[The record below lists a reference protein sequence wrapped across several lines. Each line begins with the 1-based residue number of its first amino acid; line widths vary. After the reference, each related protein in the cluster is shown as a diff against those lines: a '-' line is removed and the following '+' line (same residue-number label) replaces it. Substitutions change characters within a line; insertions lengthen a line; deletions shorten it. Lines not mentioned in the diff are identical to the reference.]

1 MVKVSKKKTL
11 FCLFK
16 SILSVRSLT
25 VKDEFKL
32 KLFRAL
38 APSSSTTGCRWLS
51 NGNLYIG
58 STSEFPDHYL
68 REKFGFQAGN
78 PRDSLRKA
86 LAPHFE
92 RIKVGNGRLFSAFEW
107 KPKDPDFYE
116 GSPVYA
122 EGLTVKE
129 EPSCSVLALPE
140 SNLNHYNKNVQKA
153 LTSEQTKDS
162 DAVLKVLF
170 MLIDDKE
177 CIDQTIRW
185 RDDGKSFVIPHPRD
199 LTAEFLD
206 ENFGLTQWTEFYQ
219 ILNENFEVSGNYPH
233 AITCISK
240 DENFQVGKD
249 YCRGQVVETGFDREM
264 RKKYQSRK
272 YNKAALIDVILDKY
286 QEVRERDEKIAHL
299 ENEKTEQNMLQS
311 VAIKSLEE
319 EKDKKVRDLEAKNQ
333 KLRQVLEEKSK
344 FGTQNLVAKA
354 ESRSRS
360 PSQFEV
366 SSSQNQSIKFNLED
380 AIKVSFFFVRLFL
393 VKNNCRK

>member
-1 MVKVSKKKTL
+1 M
-11 FCLFK
+11 
-16 SILSVRSLT
+16 

-32 KLFRAL
+32 KLFRVL
-38 APSSSTTGCRWLS
+38 APSSSTVGCLRWLP

-58 STSEFPDHYL
+58 SSSEFPDNYL
-68 REKFGFQAGN
+68 REKFGFHAGR
-78 PRDSLRKA
+78 PRDSLCKA

-92 RIKVGNGRLFSAFEW
+92 RIKVGNGRLPAFEW
-107 KPKDPDFYE
+107 KPKDSDFYE
-116 GSPVYA
+116 GSPVYTK
-122 EGLTVKE
+122 GLTVKE
-129 EPSCSVLALPE
+129 EPSISVLALPE
-140 SNLNHYNKNVQKA
+140 SNVNFHNKNVQKA
-153 LTSEQTKDS
+153 LTSGSPEKTKDS

-177 CIDQTIRW
+177 YIDQTIRW
-185 RDDGKSFVIPHPRD
+185 RDDGKSFVIPHPGD

-240 DENFQVGKD
+240 DENFQVGRD

-264 RKKYQSRK
+264 RKKYESRK

-286 QEVRERDEKIAHL
+286 QEVRERDEKISHL
-299 ENEKTEQNMLQS
+299 ENEKNELNMLQS
-311 VAIKSLEE
+311 VAIRSLEE
-319 EKDKKVRDLEAKNQ
+319 EKDKKIRDLEEKNQ
-333 KLRQVLEEKSK
+333 KLREVLEEKSK
-344 FGTQNLVAKA
+344 LETKNLANA

-366 SSSQNQSIKFNLED
+366 SSSQNQSIKLNLED
-380 AIKVSFFFVRLFL
+380 AIKVSLL
-393 VKNNCRK
+393 LT